1 MAEKNNLPKS
11 FFQLVETS
19 DKPVLVD
26 FWAAWCG
33 PCKML
38 TPILEDLAKDLDGK
52 VVVGK
57 VDVDDAQSIA
67 VKYDVTSVPTLILFQ
82 DGQVKARAVGVK
94 DLQTLKAFVE
104 EV

>member
-1 MAEKNNLPKS
+1 MAFLKHLEENS
-11 FFQLVETS
+11 FEETIS
-19 DKPVLVD
+19 QGKVLVD
-26 FWAAWCG
+26 FSAQWCG